1 MRWHRIA
8 VGLTILVGLAL
19 LATCG
24 GCAVG
29 WQINMPMA
37 YSQAHSRGTSYNAA
51 DAKQMDISGTSEAF
65 QQQRASAG
73 NDALTAKSDQAKATD
88 LATAKGQAQQTTET
102 AKAQEQGTA
111 QASGN
116 QTPTA
121 TPTKTTSIAPQANVA
136 PGGLAV
142 GAQKAPAASPGTNT
156 ATPTGSL
163 TAPAVDP
170 ATMTDAQAAAL
181 LKRLQAAQAAE
192 DAAKTATP

>member
-1 MRWHRIA
+1 MTGGTTMRTMTWIA
-8 VGLTILVGLAL
+8 AVLVAL
-19 LATCG
+19 LCG

-65 QQQRASAG
+65 QQQRATAG

-142 GAQKAPAASPGTNT
+142 GAQTAPAASPGTNT

-163 TAPAVDP
+163 TAPA
-170 ATMTDAQAAAL
+170 AT
-181 LKRLQAAQAAE
+181 
-192 DAAKTATP
+192 TPTREVSQ